1 MSAPNGSRA
10 EPQPSYRFLEHTG
23 EVEVELEAPEAAG
36 LFAAA
41 AQAIGELLND
51 GVPPAGQTAAT
62 ASISLSAPARD
73 RLLVDFIEELVFLAE
88 REGMVPAGAS
98 VELRDSSLAGEV
110 RFVDRQPLPLVKG
123 ATLHNL
129 IYVEEPDGA
138 RARVVLDV

>member
-88 REGMVPAGAS
+88 REGV
-98 VELRDSSLAGEV
+98 V